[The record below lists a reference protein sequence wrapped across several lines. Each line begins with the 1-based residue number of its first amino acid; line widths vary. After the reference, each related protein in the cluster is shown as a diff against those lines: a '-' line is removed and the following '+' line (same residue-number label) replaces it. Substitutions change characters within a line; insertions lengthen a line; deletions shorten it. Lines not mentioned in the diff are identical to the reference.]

1 MEQWWGPIILI
12 YPYSTSSFEHP
23 RFYGTLSGSKAR
35 NLIRGD
41 ASRDARSVL
50 QWDEIL
56 YNSGS
61 KNILMFLPS
70 SPWLGISQPQRG
82 TQSRIPSIIQQPTLP
97 YIETDCWTYDHLCNI
112 ICAEVLS
119 TGRKEFQKVL
129 SWILHK

>member
-1 MEQWWGPIILI
+1 MEQWWCPIILI

-82 TQSRIPSIIQQPTLP
+82 TQQNPINHTTTNIALHWNRLLNLWSSLQHNMCRGPFYREERISKSLELNT
-97 YIETDCWTYDHLCNI
+97 
-112 ICAEVLS
+112 S
-119 TGRKEFQKVL
+119 
-129 SWILHK
+129 